1 VPIPRAIHD
10 DADHA
15 LAVSEI
21 ERLWGAAEGSPE
33 AGQLEALV
41 MLVDAYEVEHH
52 VIDPPAPVLADDAC
66 PSCGTLMQQKRATL
80 DFVVNGEN
88 ILVPD
93 ASHLACP
100 SCNEIVLRYEDFKA
114 LQERARE
121 AYRQKH
127 APAESNE

>member
-1 VPIPRAIHD
+1 MPIIRAIHD

-41 MLVDAYEVEHH
+41 LLVDAYEAEHH
-52 VIDPPAPVLADDAC
+52 GIDAHNPVVADDAC
-66 PSCGTLMQQKRATL
+66 PSCGTLMQQRTATL
-80 DFVVNGEN
+80 DFVVNGKS
-88 ILVPD
+88 IPVPD

-100 SCNEIVLRYEDFKA
+100 SCNEIVLRYEDSKA

-121 AYRQKH
+121 AYRQKYT
-127 APAESNE
+127 PAESNE